1 MQVINKLDSIRLI
14 KENHLNSF
22 PEQLFCT
29 GQEEQVAAFLDKYP
43 ALYYAVR
50 SKEIVGCRF
59 NNFKVLR
66 EKVLEE
72 IKKFHLFAINVS
84 SYNYIEH
91 LLFIGDVFI
100 GRNNEVWL
108 IGTTNKNYTGK
119 MAERDPEFNYK
130 TDIFDKK
137 LDKVLGFDKIYG
149 YIVQHQ
155 LLDVIVELAL
165 YDKRLGTEEEFV
177 IVFEIRTDF

>member
-1 MQVINKLDSIRLI
+1 M
-14 KENHLNSF
+14 F
-22 PEQLFCT
+22 T
-29 GQEEQVAAFLDKYP
+29 
-43 ALYYAVR
+43 
-50 SKEIVGCRF
+50 
-59 NNFKVLR
+59 
-66 EKVLEE
+66 
-72 IKKFHLFAINVS
+72 INVS

-177 IVFEIRTDF
+177 IVFDIRTDF